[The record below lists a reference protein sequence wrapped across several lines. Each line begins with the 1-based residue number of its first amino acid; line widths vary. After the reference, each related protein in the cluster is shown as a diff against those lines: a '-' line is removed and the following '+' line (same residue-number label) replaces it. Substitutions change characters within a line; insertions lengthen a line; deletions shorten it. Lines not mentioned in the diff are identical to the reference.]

1 MSDFKDRIIIEYREI
16 YSKRMKLNNFIH
28 NTEPYNPKLQNS
40 MSLLIAQLYAM
51 DTYIQILRLRCLE
64 LGISWREL
72 DESKCN

>member
-1 MSDFKDRIIIEYREI
+1 MNDFRARLIVEYKDL
-16 YSKRMKLNNFIH
+16 YSKRMKLDDFLQK
-28 NTEPYNPKLQNS
+28 TKPDDPKLENS

-72 DESKCN
+72 DES